1 MTPTVTRTVKI
12 AHISELVM
20 DNGTPVVTRKSVLA
34 ADVPM
39 MKKEG
44 RAVVVESIE
53 KVKVA
58 INLADF
64 VRYGRYLSNEE
75 EHDDDQG

>member
-1 MTPTVTRTVKI
+1 MTPKVTRTVKI

-20 DNGTPVVTRKSVLA
+20 EDGSPIVTKKSVLA

-53 KVKVA
+53 KVKVE
-58 INLADF
+58 IDLADF
-64 VRYGRYLSNEE
+64 VRYGRYLSVEE
-75 EHDDDQG
+75 EHDND

>member
-1 MTPTVTRTVKI
+1 MTPKVTRTVKI

-20 DNGTPVVTRKSVLA
+20 DDGTPVVTKKSVLA

-53 KVKVA
+53 KVKVE
-58 INLADF
+58 IDLADF
-64 VRYGRYLSNEE
+64 VRYGRYISEKEE
-75 EHDDDQG
+75 SDND

>member
-1 MTPTVTRTVKI
+1 MTPKVTRTVKI

-20 DNGTPVVTRKSVLA
+20 DDGNPVVTKKMVLA

-53 KVKVA
+53 KVKVE
-58 INLADF
+58 IDLADF

-75 EHDDDQG
+75 ERDND